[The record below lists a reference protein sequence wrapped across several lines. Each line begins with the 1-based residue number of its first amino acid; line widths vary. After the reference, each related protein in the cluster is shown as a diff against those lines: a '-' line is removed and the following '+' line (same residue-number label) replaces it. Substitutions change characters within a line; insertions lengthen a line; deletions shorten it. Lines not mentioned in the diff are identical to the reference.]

1 MMKLTLAAATFSLG
15 LLTFGTGAFAGGGHS
30 HDHEALDDAWMEK
43 TDGHASA
50 MGKPGDPAKVTRTI
64 AVDMTD
70 NMRFTP
76 EKITVKKGETI
87 KFVVKNSGRI
97 KHEMVLGSAKELKEH
112 AAMMKKMPGMEHAD
126 ENMVVVDPGKTGEI
140 VWQFTRAGKFDFACL
155 QPGHFEA
162 GMKGKLAVS
171 KR

>member
-1 MMKLTLAAATFSLG
+1 MMKLTLTAATFSIAM
-15 LLTFGTGAFAGGGHS
+15 LTLSTGAFAGAGHN

-43 TDGHASA
+43 SDAHASA
-50 MGKPGDPAKVTRTI
+50 MGKPGDATKVTRTI

-70 NMRFTP
+70 NMRFSP
-76 EKITVKKGETI
+76 AKIAVKKGETI

-97 KHEMVLGSAKELKEH
+97 KHEMVLGSVKELNEH

-126 ENMVVVDPGKTGEI
+126 KNMVVVEPGKTGEI
-140 VWQFTRAGKFDFACL
+140 VWQFSKAGKFDFVCL

-162 GMKGKLAVS
+162 GMKGKIAV
-171 KR
+171 K

>member
-1 MMKLTLAAATFSLG
+1 MTKLTFTAATFSVA
-15 LLTFGTGAFAGGGHS
+15 LLSFSTAALAGAGHE
-30 HDHEALDDAWMEK
+30 HDKEAPHGASMKMSEE
-43 TDGHASA
+43 HASA
-50 MGKPGDPAKVTRTI
+50 VGKPGDAAKVTRT
-64 AVDMTD
+64 VNVNMTD

-76 EKITVKKGETI
+76 EKIAVKKGETV

-97 KHEMVLGSAKELKEH
+97 KHEMVLGSVKELKEH
-112 AAMMKKMPGMEHAD
+112 AAMMKKMPGMEHAE

-140 VWQFTRAGKFDFACL
+140 VWQFTQAGKFDFACL

-162 GMKGKLAVS
+162 GMKGKIAVN

>member
-1 MMKLTLAAATFSLG
+1 MMKLTLIAASFSLAM
-15 LLTFGTGAFAGGGHS
+15 LSISATYAGADHKHHAAHGATMDM
-30 HDHEALDDAWMEK
+30 HDE
-43 TDGHASA
+43 HASA
-50 MGKPGDPAKVTRTI
+50 IGKPGNPAKVSRTV

-76 EKITVKKGETI
+76 DKITVKKGETI

-97 KHEMVLGSAKELKEH
+97 KHEMVLGSVKELQEH

-126 ENMVVVDPGKTGEI
+126 ANMVVVEPGKTGEI
-140 VWQFTRAGKFDFACL
+140 VWQFTQAGNFDFACL

-162 GMKGKLAVS
+162 GMKGTLAVS
-171 KR
+171 KK